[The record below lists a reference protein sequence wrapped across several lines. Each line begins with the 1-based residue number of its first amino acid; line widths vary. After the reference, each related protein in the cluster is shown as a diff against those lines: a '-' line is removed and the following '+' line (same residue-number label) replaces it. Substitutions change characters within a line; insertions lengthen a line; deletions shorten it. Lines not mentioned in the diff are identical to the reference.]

1 MEDTINVIEV
11 IPGGPSEKVGIANG
25 DKIIS
30 VNGKNFTGVKI
41 NPNSVK
47 EQLRGPK
54 NSTVKL
60 GIKRQ
65 TSDKILYFT
74 IKRGHIPIKS
84 VDAAYMIEKNT
95 GCESEPVWSHH
106 LRRVCNSLVDA
117 EKRWS

>member
-47 EQLRGPK
+47 EQL
-54 NSTVKL
+54 L
-60 GIKRQ
+60 
-65 TSDKILYFT
+65 
-74 IKRGHIPIKS
+74 
-84 VDAAYMIEKNT
+84 
-95 GCESEPVWSHH
+95 
-106 LRRVCNSLVDA
+106 
-117 EKRWS
+117 